1 MPGDDAKQ
9 GLEQIKQFQ
18 REWMDIGFIPIKA
31 KDAVQKKFR
40 AAIDKQFNALNIDDV
55 QKEKIRFSQKVDSL
69 KQSSDS
75 SSKLKS
81 EQFHISKKLGAL
93 QSEVLQWENN
103 IGFFSH
109 SKNAQE
115 MKKEFEVKIEK
126 AKEEIV
132 ILKEKLNLLKQS

>member
-55 QKEKIRFSQKVDSL
+55 QKEKIRFTQKVEFTETR
-69 KQSSDS
+69 SSDS

-126 AKEEIV
+126 AKERNSNTKGKIK
-132 ILKEKLNLLKQS
+132 IY